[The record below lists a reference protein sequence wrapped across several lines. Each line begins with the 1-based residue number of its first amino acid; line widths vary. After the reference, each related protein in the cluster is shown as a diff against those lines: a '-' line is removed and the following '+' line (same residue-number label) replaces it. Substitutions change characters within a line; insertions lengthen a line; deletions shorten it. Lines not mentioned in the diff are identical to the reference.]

1 MFNCFIYWNFFLISS
16 IMRNSKDAYKLFLKE
31 RNKEMNDGIELL
43 DISESLSEEDNED
56 DSSDD

>member
-1 MFNCFIYWNFFLISS
+1 
-16 IMRNSKDAYKLFLKE
+16 MRNSKDAYKLFLKE

>member
-1 MFNCFIYWNFFLISS
+1 
-16 IMRNSKDAYKLFLKE
+16 MRNIKDAYKLFLKE